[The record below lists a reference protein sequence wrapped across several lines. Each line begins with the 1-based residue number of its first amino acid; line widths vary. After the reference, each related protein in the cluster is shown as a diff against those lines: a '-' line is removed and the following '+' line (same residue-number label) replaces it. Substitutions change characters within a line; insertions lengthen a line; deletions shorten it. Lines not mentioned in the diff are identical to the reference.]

1 MSEQKQNSFAL
12 DRATIAEIIFFAI
25 VLMYL
30 VGPATSFVLNV
41 NTAVAAFFT
50 KGTSQILSTRNTV
63 DKLLASAKRIKELET
78 NLAQQELE
86 VVKLR
91 QQAKDTN
98 KLRQLLD
105 LKTHGD
111 RRVVAAEVVSR
122 NPDNWFEQ
130 IIIDRGKLDHIVKGS
145 AVITGIGVV
154 GQVTSVSDHAS
165 VIRLLTD
172 PDQKLGVL
180 IPRLGITGIL
190 SGHHQN
196 PAVIDFVPINANVEA
211 GDKIVCLGKGGTF
224 PENHPVGVVIG
235 VKRDNNATSTQI
247 EVKLAEN
254 CYDLSEVLVLPPL
267 EE

>member
-1 MSEQKQNSFAL
+1 MAEQKQNSFAL
-12 DRATIAEIIFFAI
+12 DRATISEIVFFAI

-30 VGPATSFVLNV
+30 IGPASSFILNV
-41 NTAVAAFFT
+41 NAAIAGFFT
-50 KGTSQILSTRNTV
+50 KSTTQILSTRNTV
-63 DKLLASAKRIKELET
+63 QKLLASAQRIKDLEAK
-78 NLAQQELE
+78 LAERELE
-86 VVKLR
+86 VIKLE

-98 KLRQLLD
+98 KLRQLLN
-105 LKTHGD
+105 LKTHAD
-111 RRVVAAEVVSR
+111 RRVIAAEVVSR

-130 IIIDRGKLDHIVKGS
+130 IIIDRGKLDHITMGS

-154 GQVTSVSDHAS
+154 GRVTSVSDHAS

-180 IPRLGITGIL
+180 IPRIGITGIL

-196 PAVIDFVPINANVEA
+196 PPVIDYVPINANVEI
-211 GDKIVCLGKGGTF
+211 GDKVVCLGKGGTF
-224 PENHPVGVVIG
+224 PENHPVGTVIG
-235 VKRDNNATSTQI
+235 VRRDNNATSTQI

>member
-1 MSEQKQNSFAL
+1 MAEQKQNSFAF

-30 VGPATSFVLNV
+30 IGPASGLILNV
-41 NTAVAAFFT
+41 NAAVAGCFSKST
-50 KGTSQILSTRNTV
+50 TQIVSTRNTV
-63 DKLLASAKRIKELET
+63 QKLLESAERIKDLET
-78 NLAQQELE
+78 KLAKQELE
-86 VVKLR
+86 VIKLR

-98 KLRQLLD
+98 KLRQMLD
-105 LKTHGD
+105 LKTHSD

-130 IIIDRGKLDHIVKGS
+130 IIIDRGKLDHISKGA
-145 AVITGIGVV
+145 AVITGVGVV
-154 GQVTSVSDHAS
+154 GQVTNVSDHAS

-180 IPRLGITGIL
+180 ITRLGITGIL
-190 SGHHQN
+190 SGRHQN
-196 PAVIDFVPINANVEA
+196 PAVIDFVPISANVEI
-211 GDKIVCLGKGGTF
+211 GDKIVCLGKAGTF
-224 PENHPVGVVIG
+224 PENHPVGTIIG
-235 VKRDNNATSTQI
+235 VRHDNNATSTQI